1 MSSFSYGYKT
11 VAEGGTESASK
22 QNPGCDLQW
31 EGLNIFYRCKESR
44 TPRQWFHKMN
54 TSILQYIFT
63 QKGKRVTTALGN
75 KGMEFK
81 LDQTCNICRIEIV
94 YSQELSP
101 DTLKELF
108 ENHILRGEVTYRIDL
123 RKKSTEEVKRKAEHL
138 NLTSDSHGAVY
149 FDKSGRQLN
158 CVAENNDVLD
168 ALLIEIGYEE
178 VDRVR
183 LNDISGPVLH
193 DLQFT
198 KEIQLYHSNITDII
212 FEDKDVVFMWNGRKQ
227 QSGCELLTQFEN
239 KVKRCSVLE
248 GCRNARHIVFDS
260 QGDGHVNNAYIQY
273 IRNRTEH
280 SKGLVCPLFTFGSDG
295 KTITLL
301 TLGELEPI
309 LDVVDQSITERQLDK
324 ETAYHFFKGDYSQGF
339 LVNGTRSRKLK
350 YSTKTNKIVCTSDLE
365 IELEDLINQATPY
378 RKELLHL
385 SDFHVSFLNRFAMPL
400 KEQVQREYHIEL
412 ILEHNRCFL
421 QGKDPQLLKEGR
433 EFFIG
438 SLNKR
443 FTRFSTNINEV
454 AVLKLKAK
462 IENVTSENNCSW
474 KLNFT
479 NECCNIDLSKYLG
492 AWHDPLANII
502 ICVQNV
508 DNGDLVAADL
518 VIEMTTSN
526 LFPLSK
532 LFIKESTSLK
542 QLQSGKRVL
551 VGHEETLDGPFQS
564 DTLCCKSMYV
574 VVIYSSQGNEE
585 SITFSK
591 LKECF
596 SRALQYADNNGMES
610 LALSTKL
617 LQDFPIEKHI
627 TPSIFAS
634 LKEYVDLHHQHRF
647 KKIILCCENENSQDI
662 CNVVENMHETRKG
675 YRRILSLPLN
685 PSRENTPIQSNVK
698 VGSITESMRDVIVT
712 TVNANLNFARGQVS
726 KMILEKAGPKMQAEC
741 KKKYP
746 YGIAHDQIAYTKSH
760 RMGDSGY
767 VKYLFHGALPNYSF
781 HDYEKTVKNFVKRC
795 LYLADRLDCRS
806 LVFPAIGVGNLGYPR
821 RETAAAMFEAIEE
834 YPKEAANC
842 GIQEVDIMVFEGDRK
857 SCMNFRAEEWRKST
871 NAAKLRHKLA
881 GTTEVKPVPC
891 QVLVKNI
898 GEDTKVKI
906 ARVGACRQPTFAVEI
921 VMRVGSIGIKP
932 ASTHPQSW
940 NDQIDVCFE
949 CAGIANIDIEK
960 LGSILLDERITEVF
974 FFADKKDKLPFSK
987 QVILLANLVQQLAE
1001 NTKKPTYLKTCTIF
1015 VDDQVE
1021 DVVLASDEGWKWT
1034 ECAEESNIAIE
1045 LLGQTE
1051 ECVERARI
1059 SIESLLNKT
1068 KKEEFSRQEE
1078 RMMGDVDNENRHLGS
1093 ERVLDDQD
1101 SEGSES
1107 ENETEEIEIS
1117 AVINKGIIAQ
1127 HEPELKEWLLSMKQ
1141 KFNLNVNQ
1149 KRKDVSVS
1157 GTIASVLQFE
1167 SHLKTC
1173 VRDYAKSDR
1182 NVYPQTVVYM
1192 DEKSFSLLS
1201 GIGALSRYAVLPS
1214 VKGWTFDVAK
1224 GLVITC
1230 KKEHMEYVR
1239 TQVTEDLNK
1248 MKRECIVFE
1257 NDEKAKEARANLEN
1271 TNLTEDSAIVCR
1283 NSEITIG
1290 SFDYGILRECFDG
1303 MLPMMPNTR
1312 RIRTSDVEL
1321 KFTVNDIRNESVEF
1335 IAISSSAKMTGR
1347 KGAGKLLADMLG
1359 KDFLE
1364 SCEKSL
1370 KEKGDIQEYEC
1381 RVIPSGLA
1389 YRRFIGHLRLPV
1401 NEKKQSSQRIQFIRL
1416 EDSILNC
1423 FKRADEMGCKSI
1435 ALPCLG
1441 SEENKGGFD
1450 LHNCAN
1456 AYVQAFFKLRS
1467 SNLKE
1472 ICFVDLNADKIN
1484 TVFETFFG
1492 TLGRQ
1497 HQLQKESTV

>member
-1 MSSFSYGYKT
+1 MT
-11 VAEGGTESASK
+11 VIK
-22 QNPGCDLQW
+22 LYIFLGCDLQW

-532 LFIKESTSLK
+532 LFIK
-542 QLQSGKRVL
+542 
-551 VGHEETLDGPFQS
+551 D
-564 DTLCCKSMYV
+564 
-574 VVIYSSQGNEE
+574 
-585 SITFSK
+585 
-591 LKECF
+591 
-596 SRALQYADNNGMES
+596 
-610 LALSTKL
+610 
-617 LQDFPIEKHI
+617 
-627 TPSIFAS
+627 
-634 LKEYVDLHHQHRF
+634 
-647 KKIILCCENENSQDI
+647 
-662 CNVVENMHETRKG
+662 
-675 YRRILSLPLN
+675 
-685 PSRENTPIQSNVK
+685 TPIQSNVK

-842 GIQEVDIMVFEGDRK
+842 GIQEVDIMVFE
-857 SCMNFRAEEWRKST
+857 
-871 NAAKLRHKLA
+871 
-881 GTTEVKPVPC
+881 
-891 QVLVKNI
+891 
-898 GEDTKVKI
+898 
-906 ARVGACRQPTFAVEI
+906 
-921 VMRVGSIGIKP
+921 GSIGIKP

-1389 YRRFIGHLRLPV
+1389 YRRIDRV
-1401 NEKKQSSQRIQFIRL
+1401 
-1416 EDSILNC
+1416 
-1423 FKRADEMGCKSI
+1423 KR
-1435 ALPCLG
+1435 
-1441 SEENKGGFD
+1441 
-1450 LHNCAN
+1450 
-1456 AYVQAFFKLRS
+1456 
-1467 SNLKE
+1467 KE
-1472 ICFVDLNADKIN
+1472 I
-1484 TVFETFFG
+1484 
-1492 TLGRQ
+1492 Q
-1497 HQLQKESTV
+1497 